1 MLFSCSVVSP
11 KSLSFS
17 IRNFWYSCFCFF
29 FLGGGLPHS
38 IGLFLWTA
46 LPLCNMV
53 SRMMKANS
61 MIHLLLRM
69 SEEREVAEGRFRTL
83 GALTVRQWELLLR
96 VWLGRASLQQ
106 PLLWGVFTICCGE
119 GRRVVIHF
127 HMPKATSLWTSARFL
142 FPSQKLDNH
151 AGVSADCRFSSLRKG
166 KARS

>member
-1 MLFSCSVVSP
+1 MARVWEAFDNEMLCCFPVVLFHQNLFLSVSETFGTVV
-11 KSLSFS
+11 FV
-17 IRNFWYSCFCFF
+17 FF
-29 FLGGGLPHS
+29 FGGGLPHS

-96 VWLGRASLQQ
+96 V
-106 PLLWGVFTICCGE
+106 
-119 GRRVVIHF
+119 
-127 HMPKATSLWTSARFL
+127 
-142 FPSQKLDNH
+142 
-151 AGVSADCRFSSLRKG
+151 
-166 KARS
+166 